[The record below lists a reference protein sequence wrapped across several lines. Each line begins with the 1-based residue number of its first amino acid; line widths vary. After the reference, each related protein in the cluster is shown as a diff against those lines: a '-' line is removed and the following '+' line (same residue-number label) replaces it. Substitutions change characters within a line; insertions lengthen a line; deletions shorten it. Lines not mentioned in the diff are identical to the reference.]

1 MIYMLGSSNREVRQR
16 VLRCMELK
24 LNLNL
29 NLNLVHVESFIHVSL
44 ACKLR
49 EMVNAIG
56 GTPESMDIMRRQSL
70 RIAPTQIYRVNT
82 SFTPSECI
90 GGTPGVIDM
99 MQTQQSMSAAN
110 QIYGALPSSF
120 VDFNVHMD

>member
-29 NLNLVHVESFIHVSL
+29 NLNLVHVESFIH
-44 ACKLR
+44 R